1 MSRRTHCR
9 QRRGAAV
16 VAMVITL
23 LLLGLIMIGM
33 VVGGARDQDLTAQR
47 ATLVE
52 AGCIVPPTAGRAA
65 LAAAA
70 LASRR
75 PDLVGEPLS

>member
-47 ATLVE
+47 MN
-52 AGCIVPPTAGRAA
+52 TA
-65 LAAAA
+65 L
-70 LASRR
+70 LHMPERR
-75 PDLVGEPLS
+75 PRTPRSTPPKPE